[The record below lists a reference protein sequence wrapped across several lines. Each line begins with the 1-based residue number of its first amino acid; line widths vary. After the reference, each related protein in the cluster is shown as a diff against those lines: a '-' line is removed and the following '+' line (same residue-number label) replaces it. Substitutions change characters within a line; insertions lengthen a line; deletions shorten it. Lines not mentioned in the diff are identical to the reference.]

1 MKRVLVSLLVVSLL
15 FIAHTTF
22 AQQCAKQCQADCK
35 SYLIYTE
42 GTAEVTGQND
52 SATVSVAVVTEGKNL
67 EQVSSDNAVRI
78 KAVLGAIKGLNIQNL
93 KLETSNYRVTPQKDY
108 KARPPVIKGY
118 EVHNSVLVTL
128 EKFAPE
134 DLSRH
139 VSQVVG
145 KALESG
151 ANNINHIQFYIKNK
165 EPLEKEA
172 LTLATQEAIDR
183 AKILAK
189 AAGVKLKRIASLSTR
204 PTQVPPRPMMMR
216 KAAMDTEAAE
226 MAPPIEIGES
236 EIRVQVT
243 VAYEME

>member
-1 MKRVLVSLLVVSLL
+1 MKRVLVPILMVSLL
-15 FIAHTTF
+15 FIAHVTF
-22 AQQCAKQCQADCK
+22 AQCPSASQQ
-35 SYLIYTE
+35 YLIYTE

-52 SATVSVAVVTEGKNL
+52 SATVSVAVVTEGKKL
-67 EQVSSDNAVRI
+67 DQVSSDNAVRT
-78 KAVLGAIKGLNIQNL
+78 KAVLGAIKGLNIKNL

-108 KARPPVIKGY
+108 KAQPPVIKGY

-134 DLSRH
+134 SLSMH
-139 VSQVVG
+139 VSQIVG
-145 KALESG
+145 KALENG
-151 ANNINHIQFYIKNK
+151 ANSINHIQFYIKNK

-183 AKILAK
+183 AKILAQ

-216 KAAMDTEAAE
+216 KAAMDTEAAA

-243 VAYEME
+243 VAYEIE